1 MFDKSIIPNGFL
13 QSIQAGLLT
22 TIHNNELIIINK
34 PAKVPSQLVPTKSLF
49 RKAGST
55 KLTLE
60 WIVKDMNK
68 YNKYLIPSMSLM
80 LDNCCELYLRSNNTF
95 CV

>member
-1 MFDKSIIPNGFL
+1 VFDKSIIPNGFL

-22 TIHNNELIIINK
+22 TINNNELIIINK

-55 KLTLE
+55 KLTSE
-60 WIVKDMNK
+60 
-68 YNKYLIPSMSLM
+68 
-80 LDNCCELYLRSNNTF
+80 
-95 CV
+95 